1 MSGELFTVPEESR
14 DMVPAD
20 GRAISTASEVGGL
33 LRLAIDKDLDADK
46 LEKIIALYNQQEDR
60 QRKDAFD
67 MHFGQMQKELPI
79 IKKGKE
85 VRGRDGK
92 IKFTYAP
99 IEDLKK
105 LCDNI
110 IHNHGFTYS
119 FDEETNE
126 DKSKTALLYFSGWG
140 HTRRFSFNVPYSA
153 PNDWQTEGQ
162 SAVGQSTTAARMV
175 FARALGLTLEDED
188 NLGQIEVPE
197 DVQKIF
203 DAMTAEKDIK
213 KLLPIFQ
220 DAYKKYEKEPNKQ
233 LLISGRYAQVKAA
246 IIQGGN

>member
-1 MSGELFTVPEESR
+1 
-14 DMVPAD
+14 
-20 GRAISTASEVGGL
+20 
-33 LRLAIDKDLDADK
+33 
-46 LEKIIALYNQQEDR
+46 
-60 QRKDAFD
+60 
-67 MHFGQMQKELPI
+67 
-79 IKKGKE
+79 
-85 VRGRDGK
+85 
-92 IKFTYAP
+92 
-99 IEDLKK
+99 
-105 LCDNI
+105 
-110 IHNHGFTYS
+110 
-119 FDEETNE
+119 
-126 DKSKTALLYFSGWG
+126 
-140 HTRRFSFNVPYSA
+140 
-153 PNDWQTEGQ
+153 
-162 SAVGQSTTAARMV
+162 MV